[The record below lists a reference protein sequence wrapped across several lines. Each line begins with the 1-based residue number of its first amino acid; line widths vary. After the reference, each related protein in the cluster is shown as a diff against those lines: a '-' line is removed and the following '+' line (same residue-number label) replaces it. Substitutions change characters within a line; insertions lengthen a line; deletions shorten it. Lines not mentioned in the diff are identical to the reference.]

1 MKTVLITGATGG
13 IGQAL
18 TKAFSLAGYNVVA
31 NYFSNEQTAKELEKE
46 INGIFVR
53 ADVSKINEVEQMFNI
68 AREKYG
74 KVDVLINNSAIQ
86 SIGMLCDQKSED
98 WQRVIDIN
106 LTGAYNTVK
115 CALSDMM
122 YNGGKIIN
130 ISSIWGQCGASCEV
144 AYSTAKAGLIG
155 FTKALAKEYP
165 NINTNCICPG
175 VIDTKMNN
183 HLTEELKEEL
193 KNEIPMH
200 RFGTPEEVAELAL
213 FLAQKGDYILGQV
226 IGINGGMYI

>member
-1 MKTVLITGATGG
+1 MKTVLITGSTGG

-18 TKAFSLAGYNVVA
+18 AKVFSLNGYNVVA
-31 NYFSNEQTAKELEKE
+31 NYFSNEEKAKELLKE
-46 INGIFVR
+46 INGIIVK
-53 ADVSKINEVEQMFNI
+53 ADVSKQAEVEQMFNL

-74 KVDVLINNSAIQ
+74 RIDVLINNSAIQ
-86 SIGMLCDQKSED
+86 SIGMLCDQSNED
-98 WQRVIDIN
+98 WQRVMDID

-115 CALSDMM
+115 CALADMM
-122 YNGGKIIN
+122 YSGGKIIN

-175 VIDTKMNN
+175 VIETKMND
-183 HLTEELKEEL
+183 HLSEELKEEL
-193 KNEIPMH
+193 KKEIPLN
-200 RFGTPEEVAELAL
+200 RFGKPEEVAELAL
-213 FLAQKGDYILGQV
+213 FLAEKGDYILGQV
-226 IGINGGMYI
+226 IAINGGMYI

>member
-18 TKAFSLAGYNVVA
+18 AKAFSLKGYNVVA
-31 NYFSNEQTAKELEKE
+31 NYFSNEEKAKELLNE
-46 INGIFVR
+46 INGITVK
-53 ADVSKINEVEQMFNI
+53 ADVSKISEVEQMFDI
-68 AREKYG
+68 ARKKYG
-74 KVDVLINNSAIQ
+74 KIDVLINNSAIQ
-86 SIGMLCDQKSED
+86 SIGMLCDQDIND
-98 WQRVIDIN
+98 WQKVIDVD

-122 YNGGKIIN
+122 YSGGKIIN

-175 VIDTKMNN
+175 VIETKMNE
-183 HLTEELKEEL
+183 HLTTEMQEELK
-193 KNEIPMH
+193 KEIPMH
-200 RFGTPEEVAELAL
+200 RFGKPEEVAELAL
-213 FLAQKGDYILGQV
+213 FLAEKGDYILGQV
-226 IGINGGMYI
+226 IAINGGMYI

>member
-18 TKAFSLAGYNVVA
+18 AKTFSKNGFNVVM
-31 NYFSNEQTAKELEKE
+31 NYNNNYEKAKELLKE
-46 INGIFVR
+46 VNGIIIK
-53 ADVSKINEVEQMFNI
+53 ADVSSEKEVEEMFAI

-74 KVDVLINNSAIQ
+74 KIDVLINNSAIQ
-86 SIGMLCDQKSED
+86 SIGMLCDQDAND
-98 WQRVIDIN
+98 WQKVIDVD

-115 CALSDMM
+115 CALYDMM
-122 YNGGKIIN
+122 YQGGKIIN

-175 VIDTKMNN
+175 VIDTEMNG
-183 HLTEELKEEL
+183 HLSIDLKEEL
-193 KNEIPMH
+193 EKEIPMN

-226 IGINGGMYI
+226 IAINGGMYM

>member
-1 MKTVLITGATGG
+1 MIC
-13 IGQAL
+13 
-18 TKAFSLAGYNVVA
+18 VA
-31 NYFSNEQTAKELEKE
+31 
-46 INGIFVR
+46 
-53 ADVSKINEVEQMFNI
+53 EVEQMFDI
-68 AREKYG
+68 ARKKYG
-74 KVDVLINNSAIQ
+74 RIDVLINNSAIQ
-86 SIGMLCDQKSED
+86 SIGMLCDQNSQD
-98 WQRVIDIN
+98 WQKVMDVD

-175 VIDTKMNN
+175 VIETKMNG
-183 HLTEELKEEL
+183 HLSIEDREEL

-200 RFGTPEEVAELAL
+200 RFGKPEEVAELAL
-213 FLAQKGDYILGQV
+213 FLAEKGDYILGQV
-226 IGINGGMYI
+226 IAINGGMYI

>member
-1 MKTVLITGATGG
+1 MKTVLITGSTGG
-13 IGQAL
+13 IGEAL
-18 TKAFSLAGYNVVA
+18 ARAFSENGYNVVM
-31 NYFSNEQTAKELEKE
+31 NYHSNEEKAKELLKNV
-46 INGIFVR
+46 NGIIVK
-53 ADVSKINEVEQMFNI
+53 ADVSKITEVEQMFDI
-68 AREKYG
+68 ARKKYG
-74 KVDVLINNSAIQ
+74 RIDVLINNSAIQ
-86 SIGMLCDQKSED
+86 SIGMLCDQNSQD
-98 WQRVIDIN
+98 WQKVMDVD

-175 VIDTKMNN
+175 VIETKMNG
-183 HLTEELKEEL
+183 HLSIEDREQL

-200 RFGTPEEVAELAL
+200 RFGKPEEVAELAL
-213 FLAQKGDYILGQV
+213 FLAEKGDYILGQV
-226 IGINGGMYI
+226 IAINGGMYI